1 MIPLFPLFFFFFFL
15 KRCEL
20 FAMLCVDDHK
30 LVK

>member
-1 MIPLFPLFFFFFFL
+1 MIPLFSLFFFFFL
-15 KRCEL
+15 KRCKL